1 MMIMMIMEME
11 FMSRWLIDGTN
22 WGKER
27 RGKGRED
34 MDDKEETYGRMGW
47 DGRGWRGME
56 EEIIEFEMR

>member
-1 MMIMMIMEME
+1 MEME

-47 DGRGWRGME
+47 DGMERDGRGNNR
-56 EEIIEFEMR
+56 I